1 MLLKFHN
8 SEGEL
13 YLLLQCIIVIEID
26 SNNETRDNTILI
38 VQNCYLVHNTL
49 KPAIVNV
56 SEASDI

>member
-13 YLLLQCIIVIEID
+13 YLLLQCIIEID

-38 VQNCYLVHNTL
+38 VQNCYLVPNTL
-49 KPAIVNV
+49 KLAIVNV
-56 SEASDI
+56 SEASDL